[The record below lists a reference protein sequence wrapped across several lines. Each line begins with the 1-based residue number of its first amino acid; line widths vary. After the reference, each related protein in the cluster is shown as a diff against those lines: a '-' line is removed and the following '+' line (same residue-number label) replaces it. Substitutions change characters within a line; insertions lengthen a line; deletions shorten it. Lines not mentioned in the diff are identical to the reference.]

1 MQILDEK
8 FKHDKLRY
16 FLQCALATVAMLV
29 TLSILRAQILLD
41 GVDSNAALIA
51 SLGASSCIVFI
62 TPHARSACGRIL
74 IGGYVVG
81 IAAGALC
88 FWIAR
93 FVPLPARVGLIEEFP
108 DVVFG
113 SGAVGLAIFVMV
125 ITNTEHPPAAGVAL
139 GFVLLDE
146 WRWMTVLVV
155 LAGVVVLSMV
165 RRVLK
170 PALRSLA

>member
-29 TLSILRAQILLD
+29 TLSILRAM
-41 GVDSNAALIA
+41 SNAALIA